1 MPYQKI
7 LELVEAKELDIATVD
22 LAKIT
27 TDFINYVQ
35 NLENKIEPHVLA
47 DFISIAAKLMLIKSK
62 SLLPSLTLTEDEE
75 EDIKEL
81 ETRLQLYQQYRG
93 ADKYISQLWQ
103 NNNISA
109 SRSYLL
115 ACPLEQ
121 RQVFHTP
128 DKLTSNHLLITIKSL
143 ALEVQKLFP
152 DKKKIKIKVVSLKDK
167 IEEVVNRLQKANQ
180 HKFSQ
185 LVDQSQKGDVIA
197 TFLAIL
203 HLLKDQVV
211 DIDQPKPF
219 EEITINKIWTI

>member
-35 NLENKIEPHVLA
+35 NLENKVEPHVLA

-143 ALEVQKLFP
+143 VLEVQKLFP
-152 DKKKIKIKVVSLKDK
+152 DKEKIKIKVVSLKDK
-167 IEEVVNRLQKANQ
+167 IGEVVNRLQKANQ
-180 HKFSQ
+180 YKFSK
-185 LVDQSQKGDVIA
+185 LVDQSQKGDVVA

-219 EEITINKIWTI
+219 EEITINKI

>member
-7 LELVEAKELDIATVD
+7 LELAETKDLDITTVD

-27 TDFINYVQ
+27 SDFINYLQ
-35 NLENKIEPHVLA
+35 TLENKVEPQVLA
-47 DFISIAAKLMLIKSK
+47 DFVSIAAQLILIKSK
-62 SLLPSLTLTEDEE
+62 ALLPSLTLTDDEE

-93 ADKYISQLWQ
+93 ADKQINQLWH

-109 SRSYLL
+109 SRPYLL
-115 ACPLEQ
+115 ACSLEQ

-128 DKLTSNHLLITIKSL
+128 SGLTTAQLLEAIKNLSL
-143 ALEVQKLFP
+143 TVQKLFP
-152 DKKKIKIKVVSLKDK
+152 DKEQLQIKVISLKDK
-167 IEEVVNRLQKANQ
+167 IKEIIDRFQKASQ

-185 LVDQSQKGDVIA
+185 LVDQSQKGEVIA

-219 EEITINKIWTI
+219 EEITIKKIWII

>member
-1 MPYQKI
+1 MPYKKI
-7 LELVEAKELDIATVD
+7 LELVEAKELDIANVN

-27 TDFINYVQ
+27 NDFINHVR
-35 NLENKIEPHVLA
+35 NLEKGTDPQVLA

-93 ADKYISQLWQ
+93 ADKHIEKLWQ
-103 NNNISA
+103 NKDLSG

-115 ACPLEQ
+115 ACSLEQ

-128 DKLTSNHLLITIKSL
+128 EKLTTAQLLESIKNL
-143 ALEVQKLFP
+143 TLEVQKLFP
-152 DKKKIKIKVVSLKDK
+152 DKERIKIKVVSLKDK
-167 IEEVVNRLQKANQ
+167 IEEVIKRFQKTNQ

-185 LVDQSQKGDVIA
+185 LVNQSQKGEVVA

-203 HLLKDQVV
+203 HLLKDQQ
-211 DIDQPKPF
+211 INIKQPQLF
-219 EEITINKIWTI
+219 EEITINKI